1 MDASIKQA
9 KNYFIIAY
17 LWTWVFW
24 GIAVIIQKPIDTFP
38 TPILIALGG
47 VGPVLSALFLLISS
61 KDKKAMHDYWE
72 RALSLKRPGA
82 KWISIALLLFP
93 LIVLTSFL
101 ITKVFDK
108 SITLGIEARFAS
120 NLWSLVPFFFFTF
133 AFGPIPE
140 ELGWRGFA
148 LDKLLKKQSP
158 LKASLILGFL
168 WTLWHLPLF
177 FIKGSYQNMLTPGSL
192 SFLWYLVDK
201 VLQTIMMTWIYI
213 KSDRSILTAILFHFS
228 VNFVGEVFFMDER
241 VLIVEFLLS
250 TIAAGM
256 IALQWQKEP
265 SMQVNRAN
273 KKGK

>member
-1 MDASIKQA
+1 MEVSKKQA
-9 KNYFIIAY
+9 KNYFIIAF

-24 GIAVIIQKPIDTFP
+24 GIAALLQKPIDTFP

-47 VGPVLSALFLLISS
+47 GGPVLSALFLLISS
-61 KDKKAMHDYWE
+61 KDKQTMHDYWE

-82 KWISIALLLFP
+82 TWISIALLLFP
-93 LIVLTSFL
+93 LIVLVSFL
-101 ITKVFDK
+101 ITKVFDN
-108 SITLGIEARFAS
+108 SITLGVEARFAS
-120 NLWSLVPFFFFTF
+120 NPWSLIPFFFFTF

-148 LDKLLKKQSP
+148 LDKLLNKQSP

-177 FIKGSYQNMLTPGSL
+177 FVKGSYQNMLVPGSL

-213 KSDRSILTAILFHFS
+213 KSNRSTLTAILFHFA
-228 VNFVGEVFFMDER
+228 VNFAGEVFFMDER
-241 VLIVEFLLS
+241 VLIVEFLLL
-250 TIAAGM
+250 TFAAGM
-256 IALQWQKEP
+256 IVVHWKNQQSELK
-265 SMQVNRAN
+265 
-273 KKGK
+273 